1 MEYIGTQYRITIDMR
16 EQLNKLAYQCLT
28 DFQSYYN
35 CHLSNLKEE
44 KALYQWFLLQS
55 KVLSKK
61 CRKIEKAKEFICPD
75 GMQSQLDG
83 FEKAVRTGQDLIR
96 YMSRNVLDVDFEDKM
111 FSDWR
116 FLHFHLSNPYSLHPV
131 DKRFLKRSEYLLI
144 AYVDF
149 FDDST
154 VYFLQIVPHIK
165 DTWTNDNLI
174 RILVDNWPIMM
185 KKDVFEGS
193 LTATIKGK
201 DRSLLR
207 ENNINSAVDLGDGR
221 VVIGP
226 GLGVTGIGA
235 STAAELKSM
244 NLGNR
249 VQFIEMSIGENV
261 DAVGELIHWKL
272 QNEQT
277 AYRLKL
283 EKLLNAH
290 TACFQVEGTPA
301 YLGVNHNQFIVAD
314 SSQEILCQ
322 LDSNNI

>member
-28 DFQSYYN
+28 EFQSYYN
-35 CHLSNLKEE
+35 CHLSNIKEE

-61 CRKIEKAKEFICPD
+61 CRKIEKAKEFFCSD
-75 GMQSQLDG
+75 GMQSQIDG

-96 YMSRNVLDVDFEDKM
+96 YMSRKVLDVDFEDTM

-116 FLHFHLSNPYSLHPV
+116 FLHFHLSDPYRLNPA
-131 DKRFLKRSEYLLI
+131 DTRFLERSEYLLI
-144 AYVDF
+144 AYVDYL
-149 FDDST
+149 DDST
-154 VYFLQIVPHIK
+154 VYFLQIVPHNK
-165 DTWTNDNLI
+165 DAWTNDNLI
-174 RILVDNWPIMM
+174 RILADNWPIMM
-185 KKDVFEGS
+185 KKYVVEGA
-193 LTATIKGK
+193 LTATIKSK
-201 DRSLLR
+201 DRRLLR
-207 ENNINSAVDLGDGR
+207 KNNINSAVDLGDGR

-244 NLGNR
+244 DLGNR
-249 VQFIEMSIGENV
+249 VQFIEMRIGENV

-272 QNEQT
+272 QNKLT

-290 TACFQVEGTPA
+290 AACFQVEGTPA
-301 YLGVNHNQFIVAD
+301 YLGVNQKQFVDAD
-314 SSQEILCQ
+314 NMKDIIRELA
-322 LDSNNI
+322 LD

>member
-28 DFQSYYN
+28 VFQSYHN

-75 GMQSQLDG
+75 GMQSQIEG

-96 YMSRNVLDVDFEDKM
+96 YMSRNVLDVGFEDKM

-116 FLHFHLSNPYSLHPV
+116 FLHFHLSDPYSLHPV
-131 DKRFLKRSEYLLI
+131 DKRFLERSDHLLI
-144 AYVDF
+144 AYVDYC
-149 FDDST
+149 DDSM
-154 VYFLQIVPHIK
+154 VYFLQIAPHIE

-185 KKDVFEGS
+185 KKYVFEGS
-193 LTATIKGK
+193 LTATIKGE
-201 DRSLLR
+201 DRRLLR
-207 ENNINSAVDLGDGR
+207 KNNNNSAVDLGDGR
-221 VVIGP
+221 VVIDP
-226 GLGVTGIGA
+226 GFGVTGIGA
-235 STAAELKSM
+235 STAAELKCM
-244 NLGNR
+244 ELGNK
-249 VQFIEMSIGENV
+249 VQFIEMRIGENV

-272 QNEQT
+272 QNELT

-290 TACFQVEGTPA
+290 TACFQVEGMPA

-314 SSQEILCQ
+314 SSQETMCQ